1 MTQRRWQ
8 VLSLGSFGKWVSWE
22 NERDGEEGREMQA
35 CRMLFE
41 EKQLGDGTGALLP
54 TVWLPCE
61 RSSNKLA
68 DRTAQWA
75 DVAHIQLDG
84 WMHNSRVVYTNQ
96 ISPGSWRT
104 CSFMQHEFPR
114 AVCIRLT
121 TRDLAYFV
129 HGWGCVWS
137 SHVQLMLDCN
147 VIDSQSLV
155 QHECLSQHSMG
166 P

>member
-84 WMHNSRVVYTNQ
+84 WMHNSRVVYINQ

-104 CSFMQHEFPR
+104 CSFMQHEFLKSGKGR
-114 AVCIRLT
+114 RLFQS
-121 TRDLAYFV
+121 RV
-129 HGWGCVWS
+129 HSPHNSRFSLLCSWVRLCV
-137 SHVQLMLDCN
+137 V
-147 VIDSQSLV
+147 
-155 QHECLSQHSMG
+155 
-166 P
+166 